1 MVNSII
7 SIYLFYNNMQASIP
21 TYILYSER
29 ETERAVSIKVFK
41 KTFTQLTIV
50 PSVYPKYTHVPYLEK
65 LIQKSKERTGAA
77 LKPSEIGCLLGHRKI
92 WQDIVRKASNDQEH
106 YLVMESDSKILDMPI
121 LSSEFKKY
129 TQPFDLFFWGAWDG
143 HISIKRSSIL
153 YHENGHKVGTPLI
166 KSVYCTYGYS
176 INKKAAQYLLAQT
189 RKISY
194 PVDMFKHFVAPG
206 SIKIGGI
213 QKEIISTWSNMGSY
227 IRSNTIGSS
236 IKRFLILLVF
246 TTRNAIQ
253 AFFS

>member
-1 MVNSII
+1 
-7 SIYLFYNNMQASIP
+7 MQASIP

-29 ETERAVSIKVFK
+29 ETERAASIEGFK
-41 KTFTQLTIV
+41 KTFTNLTIV

-65 LIQKSKERTGAA
+65 LIQKSQERTGAA
-77 LKPSEIGCLLGHRKI
+77 LKPSEIGCLLGHRQI
-92 WQDIVRKASNDQEH
+92 WKNIVQKAKNEQEH
-106 YLVMESDSKILDMPI
+106 YLVMESDSKIQELKMLADN
-121 LSSEFKKY
+121 FNKY
-129 TQPFDLFFWGAWDG
+129 TQPYDLFFWGAWDG

-153 YHENGHKVGTPLI
+153 YRENGHKVGEPLI

-189 RKISY
+189 KKISY
-194 PVDMFKHFVAPG
+194 PVDMFKHFVTPG
-206 SIKIGGI
+206 NIKIGGI

-227 IRSNTIGSS
+227 IRTNTVGST
-236 IKRFLILLVF
+236 IKRFLILMVF